1 MILLEPGHTPY
12 DLHFRVFGIPVRVHP
27 MFWLVAAIMGLS
39 DFAFLIFVVAM
50 RFLWSH
56 VQPGWAST
64 NFFNAIMFGCLFLVL
79 AVVCE
84 YMAEMR
90 GDIKR
95 RPLYVVQCE
104 LQSNIMLVDMERRNV
119 VSHEERPEALSPTRL
134 SRSVP
139 S

>member
-1 MILLEPGHTPY
+1 MPPLCSNDTCT
-12 DLHFRVFGIPVRVHP
+12 
-27 MFWLVAAIMGLS
+27 
-39 DFAFLIFVVAM
+39 
-50 RFLWSH
+50 
-56 VQPGWAST
+56 ST
-64 NFFNAIMFGCLFLVL
+64 GTVWYESL

-95 RPLYVVQCE
+95 RPLYVLQCE
-104 LQSNIMLVDMERRNV
+104 MQSNIMLVDMERRNV

-134 SRSVP
+134 QRSVP